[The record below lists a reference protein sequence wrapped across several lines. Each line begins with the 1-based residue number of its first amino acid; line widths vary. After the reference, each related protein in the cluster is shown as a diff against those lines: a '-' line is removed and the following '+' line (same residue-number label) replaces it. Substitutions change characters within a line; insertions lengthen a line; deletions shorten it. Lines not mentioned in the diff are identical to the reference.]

1 MSQKLPVRNFKWIEK
16 DDISKFDEKSI
27 KNYDE
32 SSDKGYILE
41 VDVEYLKHL
50 YKLNSD
56 LPFLPERM
64 KINKC
69 TKLVCNVQD
78 KENYPV
84 HVLALKQALNH
95 GLKLTKVHSVIEFRQ
110 EAWLK
115 PYINKN
121 NDLRKDAQNDFQKDF
136 FKLKNNSD
144 FDKTMENVRNHRD
157 IKLVTTDKRRSILA
171 SEPNYHSTKYI
182 SKDLLIMEMK
192 KTEVKMNKPMYLGQ
206 AVLDN
211 SKTLMHEIWY
221 DYLKP
226 KYGDKVKLCYMD
238 TDSFVIYVAT
248 EDFYKDIAN
257 DIDKCFDTSNYDE
270 KDERPLPIGKNKEVI
285 GMFKDELDGKI
296 MTEFCTLRAKAY
308 PYRLDDDTEKKKDK
322 GTKKC
327 IVK

>member
-1 MSQKLPVRNFKWIEK
+1 MV
-16 DDISKFDEKSI
+16 
-27 KNYDE
+27 
-32 SSDKGYILE
+32 
-41 VDVEYLKHL
+41 
-50 YKLNSD
+50 
-56 LPFLPERM
+56 
-64 KINKC
+64 
-69 TKLVCNVQD
+69 
-78 KENYPV
+78 
-84 HVLALKQALNH
+84 
-95 GLKLTKVHSVIEFRQ
+95 
-110 EAWLK
+110 K
-115 PYINKN
+115 PYIDMNT
-121 NDLRKDAQNDFQKDF
+121 DLRKESKNEFEKDF
-136 FKLKNNSD
+136 FKLMNNSL
-144 FDKTMENVRNHRD
+144 FGKTMENVRNHRD
-157 IKLVTTDKRRSILA
+157 IKLVTTNKQRNKFT
-171 SEPNYHSTKYI
+171 SEPSYHLTKYI

-296 MTEFCTLRAKAY
+296 MTEFWTLRAKAY
-308 PYRLDDDTEKKKDK
+308 PYRLDDDTEKKKAK

-327 IVK
+327 IVKWEITFTNYVDCLFKNEVIIKSQQRFRSDHHRVCTEEVNKIAVSSNDHKRIQTFDKVTTYPYGTNVLRYVKMKC